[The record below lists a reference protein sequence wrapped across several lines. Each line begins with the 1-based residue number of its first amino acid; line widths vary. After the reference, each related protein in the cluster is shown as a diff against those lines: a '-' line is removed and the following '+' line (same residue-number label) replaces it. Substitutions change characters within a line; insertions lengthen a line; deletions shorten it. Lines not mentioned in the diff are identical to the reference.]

1 MQRVFQAKE
10 MASIKDQCGKSMFEK
25 HRRLEGL
32 KHGEELGTG
41 GQRIIQ
47 DGIRERQ
54 EELCF

>member
-1 MQRVFQAKE
+1 MRLVFQAKE
-10 MASIKDQCGKSMFEK
+10 MASIKDQGGKSMFEE

-32 KHGEELGTG
+32 KHGEESGTG
-41 GQRIIQ
+41 GQRKTQ